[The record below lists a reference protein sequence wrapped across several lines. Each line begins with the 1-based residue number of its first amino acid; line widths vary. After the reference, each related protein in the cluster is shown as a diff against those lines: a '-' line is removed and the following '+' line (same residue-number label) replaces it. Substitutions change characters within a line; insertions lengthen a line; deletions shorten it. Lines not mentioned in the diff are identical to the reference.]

1 MVVHSLFYKENCEY
15 LITFISNSLIIA
27 PLFSS
32 TLRLQDRPSIEIYQP
47 RKMRI
52 PSLTG
57 KDTSGRSSTELKDY
71 KSNPTSDCESIKMER
86 DEKANAKRKVSRYS
100 ERRSDRA
107 KGRMSK
113 DRESKD
119 VDVPQTKQA
128 EPAEEKGVDVKSES

>member
-113 DRESKD
+113 DRESKE
-119 VDVPQTKQA
+119 V
-128 EPAEEKGVDVKSES
+128 GS